1 MADSWLQRLDAW
13 HDFYVICG
21 SAAAGLTGLM
31 FVVVSLGPKTIAA
44 GATTGVRAFVTPTVV
59 YFTSALVVSAVMT
72 MPAMNPSVLGAF
84 VAVGSIG
91 ALGYM
96 LRIRGH
102 RRWRE
107 SQLDRLDWVWYVGLP
122 TLVYLTLLGTAVAI
136 ATRAPFALDILGGA
150 IVLLLVIGIR
160 NAWDLV
166 LWMSQ
171 RSAS

>member
-1 MADSWLQRLDAW
+1 VAESW

-72 MPAMNPSVLGAF
+72 VPAMSPSVLGVF
-84 VAVGSIG
+84 VAVGSVG
-91 ALGYM
+91 GLGYM
-96 LRIRGH
+96 LRVRGH

-107 SQLDRLDWVWYVGLP
+107 NKLDRLDWLWYIGLP
-122 TLVYLTLLGTAVAI
+122 ILVYLTLLGTAVAI
-136 ATRAPFALDILGGA
+136 AMRAPFALDVLGGA

>member
-1 MADSWLQRLDAW
+1 VAESWLQRLDAW

-59 YFTSALVVSAVMT
+59 CFTSALVVSAVMT
-72 MPAMNPSVLGAF
+72 MPAMNPSVLSVF
-84 VAVGSIG
+84 LAVGSIG

-96 LRIRGH
+96 LQVRGH
-102 RRWRE
+102 RLWRE
-107 SQLDRLDWVWYVGLP
+107 NKLDRLDWVWYVGLP
-122 TLVYLTLLGTAVAI
+122 IVAYLTLLGTALAI
-136 ATRAPFALDILGGA
+136 AMRAPFALDVLGGA
-150 IVLLLVIGIR
+150 IVLLLVVGIR

-171 RSAS
+171 QSSS